1 MRTWRATTIVV
12 LLGALAAGGL
22 AAGGWLQAE
31 AQDDGCTALTG
42 ADIAEIEQ
50 LYARYNQG
58 LDFKDVDL
66 YLSAYADDGVFHGL
80 ERHAGQAALRA
91 YLETVWANDARA
103 NRTHN
108 STSILLA
115 ATPEGAKGR
124 GYFSVI
130 DVTSR
135 PPAIAGHGYFD
146 DTFVRTDDGW
156 RIETRTLGE
165 PWPYLARPHAG
176 PGGDW
181 LADACG

>member
-1 MRTWRATTIVV
+1 MWTWRATTMAI
-12 LLGALAAGGL
+12 LLGRAGG
-22 AAGGWLQAE
+22 GRGWLQ

-58 LDFKDVDL
+58 LDFKDVEL

-80 ERHAGQAALRA
+80 ERHAGREALRA
-91 YLETVWANDARA
+91 YLETVWASDARS

-115 ATPEGAKGR
+115 ATPGGAKGPR
-124 GYFSVI
+124 LLLGDRR
-130 DVTSR
+130 DVAPAAPSRDTATSTT
-135 PPAIAGHGYFD
+135 PSSG
-146 DTFVRTDDGW
+146 RTDGW
-156 RIETRTLGE
+156 RIKTRTLGA
-165 PWPYLARPHAG
+165 PWPYLERPHHG

-181 LADACG
+181 LGGACG